1 MSNTFNAKSVK
12 QLLQVEDNYIRELFK
27 TMPIP
32 ARETGEDFGES
43 DEEEEESQQ
52 KNSKLFLKKGDPKRA
67 ATFTELHEKL
77 DSLKGVKKLSHKL
90 KLEKKNL
97 KNRLKKKT
105 KRNDNKTLIK
115 TARIEQINSGNKIKT
130 EEIEG
135 APKSSRAKPV
145 FNSEGHM
152 VFSKFDFSEIGTK
165 KKPQKNIKDPKKAL
179 EALNEKKEKIKSL
192 VDAGENEKAQVLKE
206 KEAWKSVLAK
216 SSGEKV
222 KDDTELLKK
231 SIKREEQKKKG
242 SAKKWENRLQA
253 TEKAIQ
259 DRQQKRQDNI
269 MKKKKD
275 NKTKKLKQSAKR
287 GRIIP
292 GF

>member
-1 MSNTFNAKSVK
+1 MQLKMSNTFNAKSVK
-12 QLLQVEDNYIRELFK
+12 QLLQVEDTFISELFT

-32 ARETGEDFGES
+32 ARETEP
-43 DEEEEESQQ
+43 QQ

-90 KLEKKNL
+90 KLEKKGL

-105 KRNDNKTLIK
+105 RRNEHKAQTK
-115 TARIEQINSGNKIKT
+115 AARIEKLNSGKNIKT
-130 EEIEG
+130 EDVEG
-135 APKSSRAKPV
+135 APKATRSKPV

-165 KKPQKNIKDPKKAL
+165 KKQQKNGKDPKKAL
-179 EALNEKKEKIKSL
+179 EALQEKKEKIKSL
-192 VDAGENEKAQVLKE
+192 VAAGETEKAQVLKE
-206 KEAWKSVLAK
+206 KDAWKSVLAK

-242 SAKKWENRLQA
+242 SAKKWENRLNA

-259 DRQQKRQDNI
+259 ERQQKRQDNI
-269 MKKKKD
+269 MKRKKD
-275 NKTKKLKQSAKR
+275 KKTNKLKKSAKK